1 MQNALLLVN
10 CPCHQSEQEGFSNES
25 FPFAKTVVCLRTT
38 GTAVPGRKN
47 NGKRYSV
54 SNKMAMAREQ
64 TTRQKLLVYMKK
76 QGTVDVQQL
85 AEHLQ
90 MTKVAVRKHLDLLH
104 REHYVEASIMRRR
117 IGRPVF
123 VYKLTPAS
131 ERLFPT
137 HYDEWVTEL
146 MENVEELFGES
157 HVAMLFERRMKRIQQ
172 KYREQMAG
180 QSFEE
185 RLDTLAKL
193 QDADGYMVKLEQKAD
208 GVYSF
213 IETNCPI
220 ARVASE
226 FPQACQCE
234 WSLFAS
240 LFNDAQV
247 DRTECIAEGGTCCR
261 YLLTKKQQT

>member
-1 MQNALLLVN
+1 M
-10 CPCHQSEQEGFSNES
+10 
-25 FPFAKTVVCLRTT
+25 FANN
-38 GTAVPGRKN
+38 GDGGGRKN
-47 NGKRYSV
+47 SEKRYSV
-54 SNKMAMAREQ
+54 SNKMATAREQ
-64 TTRQKLLVYMKK
+64 TTRPK
-76 QGTVDVQQL
+76 
-85 AEHLQ
+85 
-90 MTKVAVRKHLDLLH
+90 
-104 REHYVEASIMRRR
+104 
-117 IGRPVF
+117 
-123 VYKLTPAS
+123 
-131 ERLFPT
+131 
-137 HYDEWVTEL
+137 EL

-157 HVAMLFERRMKRIQQ
+157 HVAILFERRMKRIQQ